1 MATETLML
9 GAAGWAVMAG
19 ALAATGAVA
28 GVLAGLLGVGGGI
41 VIVPVLYHVFTA
53 LGIDETVRMHLAV
66 GTSLA
71 TIVPTSIRSAAA
83 HRAKGSLD
91 MALLTQLLPGV
102 VVGVAVGALAS
113 GWLDGRVLTAV
124 FAVVALAVAAHMAL
138 GDRAPMLGHG
148 LPGRAGCAGLGLGI
162 GGLST
167 LMGIGGGTLSVP
179 LLSSLGVAMRT
190 AVGTGAALGT
200 VISIPGALAFVA
212 NGWGRD
218 GLPALSLGHVN
229 LLGVAL
235 IVPATLLTTGWG
247 VRAAH
252 TVNPGTLK
260 RLFALFLA
268 LTSARMLW
276 NLAS

>member
-53 LGIDETVRMHLAV
+53 LGIDEAVRMHLAV

-91 MALLTQLLPGV
+91 MALLKQLLPGV

-124 FAVVALAVAAHMAL
+124 FAVVALLVAAHMAL
-138 GDRAPMLGHG
+138 GDRAPTFGHG
-148 LPGRAGCAGLGLGI
+148 LPGRAGCAALGGGI

-167 LMGIGGGTLSVP
+167 LMGIGGGVLNNTFMTLFGRPMHQAVATSSGVGVLIAIPGTIGYIWAGWGDP
-179 LLSSLGVAMRT
+179 LLPVAS
-190 AVGTGAALGT
+190 TGFINWIA
-200 VISIPGALAFVA
+200 
-212 NGWGRD
+212 
-218 GLPALSLGHVN
+218 
-229 LLGVAL
+229 VAL
-235 IVPATLLTTGWG
+235 IIPIALVVTPYG
-247 VRAAH
+247 VRIAH
-252 TVNPGTLK
+252 ALK
-260 RLFALFLA
+260 KRQLEIGFGLFCIFVSVRFFLS
-268 LTSARMLW
+268 LI
-276 NLAS
+276 